1 LLNLCADCTSY
12 FMKQFLALMQ
22 RMSMLSLRTRVSKM
36 LSPTVSLHPTSI
48 LHHSATP
55 ESLPSATMPVLSIGP
70 PPFPPPS
77 PSSFPT
83 VLSMSMFRL
92 FSFLRPRREA
102 REEGRPAG
110 TARVSD
116 EGFWGVVWREGSRLR
131 VFLFSSSAESRM

>member
-1 LLNLCADCTSY
+1 VRGLHIVLHEAVLGLDAEDVDVVFADEGVEDVIAYSQSPPYQYSAPLL
-12 FMKQFLALMQ
+12 
-22 RMSMLSLRTRVSKM
+22 
-36 LSPTVSLHPTSI
+36 HI
-48 LHHSATP
+48 
-55 ESLPSATMPVLSIGP
+55 PSATMPVLSIGP

-116 EGFWGVVWREGSRLR
+116 EGFWGVVCREGSRLR